1 MEISD
6 KLFGNNIEFSFEHR
20 LFNALAFF
28 SIVLSIFS
36 IVINFVLPI
45 HTIVNAVISVYLILV
60 TIFYFISRIRSSY
73 KNYVL
78 IYIFST
84 LLMLSFIWFNSGG
97 YDSPIALVFL
107 LLLVIINVVVID
119 KKQNFY
125 FAVIMINLSALYL
138 ISFYYPDYNVKYE
151 SESVRFI
158 DIFATLIIVASIL
171 FAFLKVHTKNYIE
184 DRVNAGLR
192 KIEVDKLN
200 HALMDTNNKI
210 SDKNKLLEDLS
221 KVLEANN
228 IIINKQLEELNEAYR
243 QLELSNQTQ
252 TKFLSII
259 SHDLR
264 SPIGSFKSLTSSMV
278 NDYDLFSRDEQKN
291 LIELMSNSAGS
302 IYELLENLLT
312 WSSIQQG
319 RIAFNP
325 QMNNIFQTV
334 DITFKLLEISAISKR
349 IKLINLINKST
360 IAFFDENMIVTV
372 VRNLVSN
379 ALKFSRPDSIIVISA
394 TDKDNFVEVRV
405 KDKGMGIKSEDL
417 DKLFRIDVDIRM
429 ISPSPYTSEKG
440 TGLGLILCREFVE
453 KNGGTIQVESTL
465 GVGRTFLFTIPKS

>member
-1 MEISD
+1 
-6 KLFGNNIEFSFEHR
+6 L
-20 LFNALAFF
+20 
-28 SIVLSIFS
+28 
-36 IVINFVLPI
+36 
-45 HTIVNAVISVYLILV
+45 ISVVV
-60 TIFYFISRIRSSY
+60 T
-73 KNYVL
+73 
-78 IYIFST
+78 
-84 LLMLSFIWFNSGG
+84 
-97 YDSPIALVFL
+97 
-107 LLLVIINVVVID
+107 D
-119 KKQNFY
+119 KKQIFY
-125 FAVIMINLSALYL
+125 YAVIMINLSALYL
-138 ISFYYPDYNVKYE
+138 ISFYYPGYVVRYE
-151 SESVRFI
+151 SESVRFL
-158 DIFATLIIVASIL
+158 DLFTTMIIVTFIL
-171 FAFLKVHTKNYIE
+171 FAFLKVHSINYIE
-184 DRVNAGLR
+184 ERTNASMR
-192 KIEVDKLN
+192 KAEVEKLN
-200 HALMDTNNKI
+200 HALKETNNKI

-221 KVLEANN
+221 KVLEENN
-228 IIINKQLEELNEAYR
+228 IIISKQLEELNEAYR
-243 QLELSNQTQ
+243 QLQISNKTQ

-264 SPIGSFKSLTSSMV
+264 SPIGSFKSLTSSIV
-278 NDYDLFSRDEQKN
+278 NDYNLFSKDEQKN

-325 QMNNIFQTV
+325 QLNNIFQTV
-334 DITFKLLEISAISKR
+334 DITFKLLEISAMSKR
-349 IKLINLINKST
+349 IKLVNLVNKST

-394 TDKDNFVEVRV
+394 IDKDNFVEVRV

-465 GVGRTFLFTIPKS
+465 GVGSTFIFTIPKS